1 MILKLGSKGPEVAA
15 LQTFLNLNADGSFGP
30 KTEAAVKQWQSQN
43 GLVPDGVVGPKTI
56 AMMGLLDTD
65 KQAVPALD
73 LKKYFMPVGEYI
85 IGPTDKD
92 WIFLHHTAGWQS
104 PYQTIDGWKADARGP
119 VGTEF
124 VLGGQSIR
132 GTDIQFDGELVQ
144 AFPQGGYGWHLG
156 IGNSEMHRCSV
167 GIEICNFGYLEIGGY
182 HKFVNG
188 KMEWIKKLP
197 GHLYNYVGTE
207 AHENQVVELKEK
219 FRGHKFWHA
228 YSEKQIEKLKLWI
241 QWVADRDGINPK
253 KGLVEL
259 IHRVGAHKAFDTC
272 DPNMCAAQKGLWLH
286 TNVVLGKVDLFP
298 QQEVVDMLVSL

>member
-1 MILKLGSKGPEVAA
+1 MILKLGSQGPEVVA
-15 LQTFLNLNADGSFGP
+15 LQTYLNLTADGSFGP
-30 KTEAAVKQWQSQN
+30 KTEAAVKQWQSAN

-56 AMMGLLDTD
+56 AIMGLIDTD

-85 IGPTDKD
+85 AGPTDKD

-124 VLGGQSIR
+124 VLGGQSVK
-132 GTDIQFDGELVQ
+132 GNDTQFDGELVQ
-144 AFPQGGYGWHLG
+144 AFPQGGYGWHLS
-156 IGNSEMHRCSV
+156 IGNNEMHRNSV
-167 GIEICNFGYLEIGGY
+167 GIEVCNFGYVTKGG
-182 HKFVNG
+182 FQNG
-188 KMEWIKKLP
+188 KTWAARDANKF
-197 GHLYNYVGTE
+197 YTYVGTE
-207 AHENQVVELKEK
+207 VHPDQIVQLKQA
-219 FRGHKFWHA
+219 FRGHTHWHK

-241 QWVADRDGINPK
+241 QWVADRDDIDPR

-259 IHRVGAHKAFDTC
+259 IHKVGANKAFDTC
-272 DPNMCAAQKGLWLH
+272 DPKMCAAQKGLWLH

-298 QQEVVDMLVSL
+298 QEDVVEMLLSL